1 MFPAVLQTEQ
11 KNIAEWREAIETEM
25 NIRQSEAYRRPSGA
39 RYLVGLTLAPMGKS
53 RYAVHFVTVNVNS
66 ARKIV
71 DQTFSVSKCVRLAR
85 MSQKSYELLC
95 KMFAAVPK
103 RTKEELELILGKK
116 FLGYAS
122 VILKD
127 RSRKDRQQQITTQ

>member
-1 MFPAVLQTEQ
+1 MLQTEQ
-11 KNIAEWREAIETEM
+11 KNIAEWRAAIETEM

-127 RSRKDRQQQITTQ
+127 RSRKNRQQQITKQ

>member
-1 MFPAVLQTEQ
+1 MFPGVLQTEQ
-11 KNIAEWREAIETEM
+11 KNIAEWRAAIETEM

-66 ARKIV
+66 ARTIV

-95 KMFAAVPK
+95 KMFAAVPE
-103 RTKEELELILGKK
+103 RTKEELELILGEK

-127 RSRKDRQQQITTQ
+127 RSRKDRQQQITKQ